1 MEPGTSRE
9 TASGPAGGS
18 ARAGVREETPG
29 KEARGGD
36 GTVVMKRRGADT
48 DIAQDV
54 KPVAPW
60 EEEDGEAERQMKPE
74 DGEDAGKYEEELD
87 PRIQA

>member
-9 TASGPAGGS
+9 TTSGPGGS
-18 ARAGVREETPG
+18 VRAGMREETPG

-36 GTVVMKRRGADT
+36 GTVMMKRRGTDA
-48 DIAQDV
+48 DIAEEV
-54 KPVAPW
+54 KAPW
-60 EEEDGEAERQMKPE
+60 EEEEEDGEAENQMKPE
-74 DGEDAGKYEEELD
+74 EVEDAGKYEEELD